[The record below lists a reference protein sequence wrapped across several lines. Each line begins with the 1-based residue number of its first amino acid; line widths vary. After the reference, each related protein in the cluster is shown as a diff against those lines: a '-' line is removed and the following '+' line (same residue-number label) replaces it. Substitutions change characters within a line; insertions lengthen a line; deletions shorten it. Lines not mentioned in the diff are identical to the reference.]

1 MDKQQSKPLHPRGCG
16 LPFKPDSMAI
26 KVRFVPFGGEK
37 PERWFRDRTFTRA
50 QRKRQR
56 RVDQYM
62 IDLGLNDD
70 E

>member
-1 MDKQQSKPLHPRGCG
+1 MHKQQSKPLHPRSCG

-26 KVRFVPFGGEK
+26 KVRFVNGGE
-37 PERWFRDRTFTRA
+37 EATRWFRDRVFTRA

-56 RVDQYM
+56 RVDQFM
-62 IDLGLNDD
+62 IDIGLDDD